1 MSVRRRFNQVF
12 QLSGAEWAAVRPL
25 LLVGYF
31 ESYDSSL
38 LSIGASTISVGLGVT
53 ASAFAVATS
62 VIRFMGLGSIPVA
75 RLADRIGR
83 KRLLVISM
91 VGFTLATGLTAAS
104 WGLYVFV
111 VFSSAVRVFV
121 GTETAV
127 ATVVISEQVDARR
140 RGNALAVLGAL
151 SGLGAGTLAFLL
163 PLADASSLGWRV
175 LYIWPLVLM
184 PLVVW
189 LRRSLHETGAFER
202 AEADDRLQRSFW
214 PTIAPEYRPWIVRM
228 AAIQF
233 AYGAVETSALFYAS
247 HVATV
252 DYDWIGLYSLV
263 LILGAPFGIVGFLVG
278 GRLSDRWGRRPAI
291 AASLVALAAGVL
303 IIFPFGAPTT
313 FALGYWLIV
322 FANSAI
328 WPAGGAYMAE
338 LFATEVRATF
348 QSFLVSFQV
357 LGSSIGLLV
366 VGLVSTRREVDE
378 LMVVAAVLV
387 VGAAWLLRRMPETVG
402 PARDL
407 QFAE

>member
-1 MSVRRRFNQVF
+1 M
-12 QLSGAEWAAVRPL
+12 RPL

-31 ESYDSSL
+31 ETYDSSL

-62 VIRFMGLGSIPVA
+62 VIRFVGLGSIPVA

-111 VFSSAVRVFV
+111 VFSAAVRVFV

-127 ATVVISEQVDARR
+127 ATVVISEQVRSER

-163 PLADASSLGWRV
+163 PIADAGRLGWRV

-189 LRRSLHETGAFER
+189 LRRSLHETDAFHR
-202 AEADDRLQRSFW
+202 AKSADRLQGSFW
-214 PTIAPEYRPWIVRM
+214 PTIAPEYRPWIVRL
-228 AAIQF
+228 AVIQF
-233 AYGAVETSALFYAS
+233 AYGAVESSALFYAS
-247 HVATV
+247 HVATI
-252 DYDWIGLYSLV
+252 DYGWVAMYSVV

-291 AASLVALAAGVL
+291 AVSLVALAIGVVV
-303 IIFPFGAPTT
+303 IFPLGTQAT

-322 FANSAI
+322 FANATI
-328 WPAGGAYMAE
+328 WPAAGAYMAE

-366 VGLVSTRREVDE
+366 VGLIASRREVDA
-378 LMVVAAVLV
+378 LMIGGAVAIIVAA
-387 VGAAWLLRRMPETVG
+387 LLLWAMPETAG
-402 PARDL
+402 AHRDR
-407 QFAE
+407 AVV